1 MGATLQDLSYSFYLQ
16 QAVAESYFEDLSWS
30 APDDVRIALSNGNNR
45 IEYADPELRRG
56 KTWLADAQI
65 NDFLEKFQILH
76 QWSDNPLRESNL
88 SPGDPGYLEL
98 NGEQILANSGLSATL
113 LQNRETG
120 AYTLAIR
127 STEYVTPDIGG
138 DKFRDLHGAD
148 QSGIT
153 YHGFA
158 LAQVDALE
166 RYYAWLIANVP
177 GLSEGPLYV
186 TGYSLGGHL
195 ATIFTEMHPEVVH
208 TYTFNGAGR
217 GDWDQ
222 SKGSL
227 FDILDLYR
235 AVRLDPAAYLPTPGS
250 QLESEMWA
258 EAMAVRSQPFD
269 PVSIYSDARHRWAM
283 AVADRQFDFTSLID
297 LALSGDSITDPNRTD
312 LTNGAAARI
321 TQLYGRAEHNDFE
334 LVANSGFHGP
344 AQRLFIEDQPD
355 VSGLLGYPE
364 ILEFGGYGSTH
375 SITLLGDSLA
385 VMRLFTRLD
394 PSLTPDTLRQ
404 IFAAASNERAT
415 GFLLT
420 GGTAESDSLERI
432 VRSLGK
438 LYRVDLEAMDPVMA
452 DEGFADFTQRNIFHR
467 NLKLLESAIGTPE
480 GFEVVSLATRPAA
493 ELLTVAHES
502 SDRGIAVRYALS
514 ALDPFAVIGP
524 DYEGL
529 HNADGA
535 LDLWNA
541 ASREGALTPDWL
553 NDRIAFLTW
562 KNLAGRDDK
571 ATATIRDGERARFI
585 DCETHVD
592 LLVLEPLDDA
602 NEMPLSIVRQFVFGG
617 ERSDSLAG
625 GLTDDRIYGG
635 AGTDYLSGGRGNDR
649 VEGGLGLDVY
659 AYRAIDTLLVDI
671 DDGVDRFLD
680 VDGKGV
686 LRFTAQSGIESDPV
700 STVIADASRPLE
712 PGKWSSADGRFLFTV
727 SGDPGGA
734 RALSISFAEHEGGIV
749 VENFQ
754 DGDFGIH
761 LRPLKTLPG
770 HTETILGDRAT
781 RDVDPDVPGVQ
792 EGRDPFNR
800 VLATEESGPPRDDL
814 LFGRWPYV
822 DPATQ
827 SWVVPEPGQPG
838 ELIDGGAGD
847 DIIVADP
854 LSPFLI
860 IAEALQEEV
869 FNGQRPLNNDDRI
882 IGGAGRD
889 RIYAGGGDD
898 FVEGGS
904 PGVFRGEE
912 GDVVYAGAGDDVVYG
927 DEFVGLDTA
936 TELGNVAQSSS
947 AKGDLLSGGA
957 GDDQLIGATAQD
969 VLLGG
974 GGADLLIGGA
984 GDDVLDGGAGD
995 AAVNLEWSVERFT
1008 RVNDGTAVDLVVY
1021 TGVELRDASADERD
1035 TIYGGKGS
1043 DWAFGGEGD
1052 DFIDGGADG
1061 DVVYGNGGADTLLG
1075 GNGDDVLV
1083 GDASVGGMPATAGG
1097 DFLDGGAGSDQ
1108 LYGDAGDDIL
1118 SGGTGN
1124 DFLFGGAGRDI
1135 YLFERGD
1142 GEDWIFDAPDNTNA
1156 PDASILVFGS
1166 GFGRDAVKFR
1176 PGSLLIDFGLA
1187 DTDDPASFDRIH
1199 VEGFNPDDP
1208 LATPVV
1214 AELRFA
1220 DGAVLTYADILAQGF
1235 DIDGTDGHDDG
1246 RDAAHAALFG
1256 TGVGDRI
1263 RGFAGN
1269 DVLSGL
1275 AGDDVL
1281 DGGEGVDTLYG
1292 GAGADDLIGGADLDR
1307 LWGGAGQD
1315 RYFVQDGDILGDA
1328 EGGDLV
1334 MLPEGVAIAALTANM
1349 GWSDGV
1355 AMAEVLIDGEVL
1367 FRLIP
1372 NGDTVSGLTLVES
1385 GGNSLALAQLLGAKL
1400 HDPQFVTG
1408 SPGPDVI
1415 SGFAG
1420 ADSLRGAYGNDRL
1433 AGYGGTD
1440 TIEGGWGDDLLIG
1453 GSDADMLF
1461 GDAGNDEYRFAAGD
1475 SHDRIDDRGDGV
1487 DTVRFDASVASV
1499 SIVPLRMG
1507 NGDLILRYGSGDTVT
1522 IVGQFS
1528 DPLRRIE
1535 HVVAADGT
1543 AWTAAVL
1550 AALPIA
1556 PITGTDGADVLMGTA
1571 ADETLEGGAGDDLLD
1586 GRSGADTLRGG
1597 AGDDAYRLAWGGG
1610 HDRVE
1615 ENAGEGGHIVL
1626 DAAVGFD
1633 DVTIRRDASDLV
1645 VALDATTS
1653 LRLMGAAEDPARWN
1667 VSDAAGE
1674 SLSAASLLATSDS
1687 RASDLLATSRHEYL
1701 VNLKAGWPAVWA
1713 SEGYVPVAGGAMGKE
1728 PSTVGWTEAATN
1740 VFMTTVR
1747 MPEGVVTGETMRV
1760 IGGSGVE
1767 NLVVTRS
1774 LRRVTEA
1781 EVMGDAAL
1789 IEVALVPELL
1799 PVTYDRTVVLEID
1812 RSTTFVGNGPSSMS
1826 YFDPTPDIDD
1836 DPFFITTTTQTFVL
1850 HHHGYAVGTGSTLV
1864 NRANHLMQ
1872 FRIPV
1877 VEAGA
1882 AANRIEFAG
1891 SGVFEGGAG
1900 DDEIV
1905 PMSPQKESS
1914 LTGAHSV
1921 PRLRGVGAWLSGGTG
1936 NDRLVGTA
1944 DVDILAGGLGDDVLE
1959 GGFGADRYWI
1969 LAADAGSDLIVD
1981 PAQRVDGE
1989 SNGGL
1994 RAAFDRWLARNG
2006 EPADR
2011 AAHVHTVDDERVLR
2025 SLVVERDVL
2034 TFGPGIDDDDVVATM
2049 EIVTSGACTGQ
2060 SVLSLQWTGGGVR
2073 LPTGVESEWRHQMP
2087 WQTGIIPLLGSG
2099 AGMERFE
2106 FVDGTALSLT
2116 QLRRSVLHGADDI
2129 VLARGDGAVTIVAA
2143 EAERR
2148 LRFGPDIFPRD
2159 LVLRREGHDVVI
2171 GIVGTTDSW
2180 RIEDWFDAASAPTL
2194 GSIRFHDTGYWDAS
2208 QLTWHLLTVD
2218 GSEGSDTLTS
2228 LEGLE
2233 NTLNGLGGDDVLVGG
2248 NRNDGLYGG
2257 AGNDILE
2264 GDTRLGVPLIVRA
2277 RGSSAQGVDARMEVR
2292 VDGALVGTVDVPQ
2305 GSAFQPYRFE
2315 LMVARGEAHRVDV
2328 AFVNDAYFP
2337 DLKQDRNLFLE
2348 SIEIGGTR
2356 VAPNSVGV
2364 LYDRG
2369 GGAAAYDGVD
2379 VLAGQVAMP
2388 WSGAMRFEIPVSVFG
2403 VAGDDLL
2410 DGGPG
2415 ADRMLGGAGDDT
2427 YRVDDS
2433 GDEVVETAT
2442 GGWDQVFAT
2451 TTWQVPDGVETL
2463 TLETE
2468 GHTARGSRRDD
2479 VLVGSLGNDVMLG
2492 GAGHD
2497 IMQGSSGDDQLEG
2510 EGVVSTSLIVRAR
2523 GSNAAGVQARMELRV
2538 DGVAVGTFDVDPTGY
2553 RDYAVTLMTNDS
2565 AAHAVDVA
2573 FVNDAYFPDRGED
2586 RNLFVQSVTFGGA
2599 SKVPAA
2605 ATATYD
2611 RGSGVRAYDGLDLVA
2626 GQSTMP
2632 WSGAL
2637 RFVFAES
2644 TALNDLLEG
2653 GWGDDELAGGS
2664 GNDFLA
2670 GGPGSDRNVVHGGS
2684 DIVAFNHGDGDDRV
2698 ELGSTAVAHLSLGGG
2713 IVKDQLRFDRV
2724 GDDLVVHTGFEGDRL
2739 TFAEWFQGAPRP
2751 AGAQLQFVD
2760 TRLLDDGTAAITVE
2774 RYDFATVIAGLH
2786 AEQNAGEEIAGQ
2798 WEQAFLAMDA
2808 LDTEG
2813 GPEALGGDLAVHY
2826 GLMGSFA
2833 GLPILAAQGALRLP
2847 TFGAAPQAIHP
2858 PEAFDP
2864 SVRRLA

>member
-1 MGATLQDLSYSFYLQ
+1 VTASVIPTWYDFYLQ
-16 QAVAESYFEDLSWS
+16 QAAAEAYFEGVDL
-30 APDDVRIALSNGNNR
+30 ARDDDILVRLSNGNNR
-45 IEYADPELRRG
+45 PNFVVDPKPLG
-56 KTWLADAQI
+56 KSRLTDEQASE
-65 NDFLEKFQILH
+65 FLSEFEILH
-76 QWSDNPLRESNL
+76 QWSDNPLRQGSL

-98 NGEQILANSGLSATL
+98 NGEQLLANTGLSATL
-113 LQNRETG
+113 IQNRETG
-120 AYTLAIR
+120 AYTLSIR
-127 STEYVTPDIGG
+127 STEYLTADNGG
-138 DKFRDLHGAD
+138 DKGRDLLGSD
-148 QSGIT
+148 ILGLGLN
-153 YHGFA
+153 GFA
-158 LAQVDALE
+158 FAQIDALE
-166 RYYAWLIANVP
+166 RYYAWLLENVP
-177 GLSEGPLYV
+177 GFSEGPLFV

-195 ATIFTEMHPEVVH
+195 ATVFTEMHPEVIH
-208 TYTFNGAGR
+208 AYTFNGAGR
-217 GDWDQ
+217 GDWDA
-222 SKGSL
+222 STGNL
-227 FDILDLYR
+227 YDIVDFYR
-235 AVRLDPAAYLPTPGS
+235 SVLRDPSSAPLTGVDSEVGLLLRTYALAVASD
-250 QLESEMWA
+250 QLN
-258 EAMAVRSQPFD
+258 
-269 PVSIYSDARHRWAM
+269 PVDIYSDPRNAW
-283 AVADRQFDFTSLID
+283 AVAATVARFGIRSLADIATAD
-297 LALSGDSITDPNRTD
+297 GSLTDPARTGLSNNAD
-312 LTNGAAARI
+312 ARI
-321 TQLYGRAEHNDFE
+321 TQLYGRAENGDYE
-334 LVANSGFHGP
+334 LVANSGVHGP
-344 AQRLFIEDQPD
+344 SQSLFIEDQPD
-355 VSGLLGYPE
+355 VSGLFGLIE
-364 ILEFGGYGSTH
+364 RFESGGYGSTH

-394 PSLTPDTLRQ
+394 PTLTPDTLRQ

-415 GFLLT
+415 GFILT
-420 GGTAESDSLERI
+420 GGTAESASLETI
-432 VRSLGK
+432 VRSLGR
-438 LYRVDLEAMDPVMA
+438 LYRLDLEAMEPVVA

-480 GFEVVSLATRPAA
+480 DFEVIPLATLPAA
-493 ELLTVAHES
+493 ELLALAHES
-502 SDRGIAVRYALS
+502 SDRGLAVRYALS

-524 DYEGL
+524 DYENL

-535 LDLWNA
+535 LDLWDA
-541 ASREGALTPDWL
+541 ESREGALTPDWL

-562 KNLAGRDDK
+562 KNLAGRDDS
-571 ATATIRDGERARFI
+571 ATATIHDGERARFI
-585 DCETHVD
+585 DSETRTD
-592 LLVLEPLDDA
+592 LLVLEPNDDA
-602 NEMPLSIVRQFVFGG
+602 NEMPLNIVRQFAFGG
-617 ERSDSLAG
+617 ERSDSLTG
-625 GLTDDRIYGG
+625 GSTNDRIYGG

-671 DDGVDRFLD
+671 DDGIDRILD
-680 VDGKGV
+680 IDGKGV
-686 LRFTAQSGIESDPV
+686 LRFTSQSGIESNPV
-700 STVIADASRPLE
+700 STVIADASRPIE
-712 PGKWSSADGRFLFTV
+712 GGKWSSADGRFLFTV

-734 RALSISFAEHEGGIV
+734 RALSISFAEHQGSIV

-761 LRPLKTLPG
+761 LRPLKTLPE

-781 RDVDPDVPGVQ
+781 RDVNPDVPGVQ
-792 EGRDPFNR
+792 EGRDQFNR
-800 VLATEESGPPRDDL
+800 VLTTEEPGPPRDDL
-814 LFGRWPYV
+814 LFGRWPYI
-822 DPATQ
+822 DPVTHTWA
-827 SWVVPEPGQPG
+827 VPVPGQPG
-838 ELIDGGAGD
+838 ERIDGGAGD

-854 LSPFLI
+854 MSPFQI
-860 IAEALQEEV
+860 IAEPLQEEV

-889 RIYAGGGDD
+889 RVYAGGGDD
-898 FVEGGS
+898 FVEGGLA
-904 PGVFRGEE
+904 GVFRGEE
-912 GDVVYAGAGDDVVYG
+912 GDVVDAGAGDDVVYG

-936 TELGNVAQSSS
+936 IELGNVAQSSP
-947 AKGDLLSGGA
+947 AKGDFLSGGA

-974 GGADLLIGGA
+974 GGADLLIGGS

-995 AAVNLEWSVERFT
+995 VAVNLEWSVERLT
-1008 RVNDGTAVDLVVY
+1008 RVNDGVAVDRVVY
-1021 TGVELRDASADERD
+1021 TGVELRDVSTDDRD

-1052 DFIDGGADG
+1052 DFIDGGADD

-1075 GNGDDVLV
+1075 GDGNDVLV
-1083 GDASVGGMPATAGG
+1083 GDASVGGMPATAAG
-1097 DFLDGGAGSDQ
+1097 DYLDGGAGSDQ
-1108 LYGDAGDDIL
+1108 LYGDTGDDIL
-1118 SGGTGN
+1118 SGGAGT

-1142 GEDWIFDAPDNTNA
+1142 GEDWIVDTPANA
-1156 PDASILVFGS
+1156 NAQDASIFVFGS

-1187 DTDDPASFDRIH
+1187 DPDDPTAFDRIH
-1199 VEGFNPDDP
+1199 IEGFNPDDP

-1214 AELRFA
+1214 AELRFS

-1269 DVLSGL
+1269 DALSGL

-1281 DGGEGVDTLYG
+1281 DGGDGIDTLYG
-1292 GAGADDLIGGADLDR
+1292 GAGADDLIGGADMDR

-1334 MLPEGVAIAALTANM
+1334 MLPHGVAIAALAANM

-1355 AMAEVLIDGEVL
+1355 AMAEVLVGEQVL
-1367 FRLIP
+1367 FRVIP
-1372 NGDTVSGLTLVES
+1372 NGDTVAGLTLVES
-1385 GGNSLALAQLLGAKL
+1385 GGSTSPLAELLGATL

-1408 SPGPDVI
+1408 SPSHDVI
-1415 SGFAG
+1415 SGFAA
-1420 ADSLRGAYGNDRL
+1420 ADSLRGGFGNDRL
-1433 AGYGGTD
+1433 AGYDGTD
-1440 TIEGGWGDDLLIG
+1440 TLEGGWGDDLLIG
-1453 GSDADMLF
+1453 GADADALF
-1461 GDAGNDEYRFAAGD
+1461 GDAGDDEYRFAAGD
-1475 SHDRIDDRGDGV
+1475 GHDRIDDRGDG
-1487 DTVRFDASVASV
+1487 DDIVRFDASVVSA

-1507 NGDLILRYGSGDTVT
+1507 NGDLNLRYGNGDTVT

-1535 HVVAADGT
+1535 RIIAADGT
-1543 AWTAAVL
+1543 EWTAAAL
-1550 AALPIA
+1550 AVLPIT
-1556 PITGTDGADVLMGTA
+1556 PITGTDDADVLVGTA

-1586 GRSGADTLRGG
+1586 GRGGADTLRGG
-1597 AGDDAYRLAWGGG
+1597 AGHDTYRLAWGGG

-1615 ENAGEGGHIVL
+1615 ESGGGAIVL

-1633 DVTIRRDASDLV
+1633 DITIRHDEGDLV
-1645 VALDATTS
+1645 VALDGSTS
-1653 LRLMGAAEDPARWN
+1653 LRLAGAADQAAQWN
-1667 VSDAAGE
+1667 VTDATGA
-1674 SLSAASLLATSDS
+1674 SLSAASLLETSDL
-1687 RASDLLATSRHEYL
+1687 RAADLLATSRHEYL

-1713 SEGYVPVAGGAMGKE
+1713 SDGYIPSGGGAMGKE

-1740 VFMTTVR
+1740 VYMTTVR

-1767 NLVVTRS
+1767 NLVVTRN

-1781 EVMGDAAL
+1781 EVVGDAAL
-1789 IEVALVPELL
+1789 IEVAMVPELL
-1799 PVTYDRTVVLEID
+1799 PVTYDHTVVLEID
-1812 RSTTFVGNGPSSMS
+1812 RSTSFVGNGPSSVS
-1826 YFDPTPDIDD
+1826 FFDPTPDIDD
-1836 DPFFITTTTQTFVL
+1836 DSFFVTTTIQTFVL
-1850 HHHGYAVGTGSTLV
+1850 YHHGYAVGAGSTLV

-1882 AANRIEFAG
+1882 GANRVEYAG
-1891 SGVFEGGAG
+1891 SGVFDGGAG
-1900 DDEIV
+1900 DDEILH
-1905 PMSPQKESS
+1905 MSRQKEGS
-1914 LTGAHSV
+1914 LTAFQYV
-1921 PRLRGVGAWLSGGTG
+1921 PKLRGVGAWLSGGAG
-1936 NDRLVGTA
+1936 NDRVVGSA
-1944 DVDILAGGLGDDVLE
+1944 DVDVLAGGAGDDVLE

-1969 LAADAGSDLIVD
+1969 LASDAGSDLIVD
-1981 PAQRVDGE
+1981 PVQRVDGE

-1994 RAAFDRWLARNG
+1994 RAAFDRWLARSG

-2011 AAHVHTVDDERVLR
+2011 AAHVYTIDDERMMR
-2025 SLVVERDVL
+2025 AAVVERDVL
-2034 TFGPGIDDDDVVATM
+2034 SFGPGIDDDDVVATM
-2049 EIVTSGACTGQ
+2049 EAVTSGAYAGQ
-2060 SVLSLQWTGGGVR
+2060 TMLSLQWAGGGVQ
-2073 LPTGVESEWRHQMP
+2073 LPTGAESEWRHQMP

-2099 AGMERFE
+2099 AGIERFE
-2106 FVDGTALSLT
+2106 FADGTVLSLT
-2116 QLRRSVLHGADDI
+2116 ELRRSVLHGADDI
-2129 VLARGDGAVTIVAA
+2129 VLARGDGAVTIASA
-2143 EAERR
+2143 QTGRR

-2159 LVLRREGHDVVI
+2159 LVLRREGHDVLI
-2171 GIVGTTDSW
+2171 GIAGTTDSW
-2180 RIEDWFDAASAPTL
+2180 RIEDWFDAAGSPTP
-2194 GSIRFHDTGYWDAS
+2194 GSIRFHDTGYWEAS
-2208 QLTWHLLTVD
+2208 QLTGHLLMVD
-2218 GSEGSDTLTS
+2218 GSEGSDTLTG

-2248 NRNDGLYGG
+2248 DRNDGMYGG
-2257 AGNDILE
+2257 EGNDILE
-2264 GDTRLGVPLIVRA
+2264 GDSRLAVPLIVRA

-2305 GSAFQPYRFE
+2305 VSAFQSYRFD
-2315 LMVARGEAHRVDV
+2315 LTVTRGEAHRIDV

-2356 VAPNSVGV
+2356 VVPTSAGV
-2364 LYDRG
+2364 RYDRG
-2369 GGAAAYDGVD
+2369 GGTAAYDGVD

-2388 WSGAMRFEIPVSVFG
+2388 WSGAMRFELPASVFG
-2403 VAGDDLL
+2403 MAGDDLL

-2415 ADRMLGGAGDDT
+2415 ADRMIGGAGDDT
-2427 YRVDDS
+2427 YRVDDA
-2433 GDEVVETAT
+2433 GDEVIETTT
-2442 GGWDQVFAT
+2442 GGWDQIFAT
-2451 TTWQVPDGVETL
+2451 TTYQLPEGVEL
-2463 TLETE
+2463 LVLETE

-2479 VLVGSLGNDVMLG
+2479 LLVGSWGNDIVLG

-2497 IMQGSSGDDQLEG
+2497 MLQGGSGDDRLEG

-2538 DGVAVGTFDVDPTGY
+2538 DGVAVGTFDVDPTAF
-2553 RDYAVTLMTNDS
+2553 RDYTVTLMTNDS
-2565 AAHAVDVA
+2565 AARAVDVA

-2605 ATATYD
+2605 TTATYD
-2611 RGSGVRAYDGLDLVA
+2611 RGSGTRAYDGLDLVA

-2644 TALNDLLEG
+2644 AALNDLLEG
-2653 GWGDDELAGGS
+2653 GWGDDELVGGA

-2670 GGPGSDRNVVHGGS
+2670 GGPGADLNVVGS
-2684 DIVAFNHGDGDDRV
+2684 GTDIVAFNHGDGDDRV
-2698 ELGSTAVAHLSLGGG
+2698 ELADTAVAHLSLGGG
-2713 IVKDQLRFDRV
+2713 IVKEQMRFGRS
-2724 GDDLVVHTGFEGDRL
+2724 GDDLVVRTGMEGDRL
-2739 TFAEWFQGAPRP
+2739 TFAEWFHGATRP
-2751 AGAQLQFVD
+2751 AGAQFQFVG
-2760 TRLLDDGTAAITVE
+2760 TRLLDDGTAATTVE

-2786 AEQNAGEEIAGQ
+2786 ADQNAGQEIAGQ

-2808 LDTEG
+2808 MDAAG
-2813 GPEALGGDLAVHY
+2813 GPEALGGDLALQY
-2826 GLMGSFA
+2826 GLVGSFSGMPVA
-2833 GLPILAAQGALRLP
+2833 TGQAALRASV
-2847 TFGAAPQAIHP
+2847 FGSVPQAVLVSEP
-2858 PEAFDP
+2858 FDP